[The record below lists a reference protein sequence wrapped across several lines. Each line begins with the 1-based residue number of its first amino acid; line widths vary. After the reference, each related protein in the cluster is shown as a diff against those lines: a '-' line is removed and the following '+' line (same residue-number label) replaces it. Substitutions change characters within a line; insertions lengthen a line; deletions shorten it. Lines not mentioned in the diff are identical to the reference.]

1 MVSQED
7 VTTPIEMK
15 KGKIIRD
22 PIHGN
27 IKADELEIKLI
38 DTPEMQRLRRIKQN
52 GFCYLIYPAMTSSRF
67 EHSLGVMHLAGLI
80 SDHLG
85 LNKEQRKFLR
95 VSALL
100 HDIGHFPFSHSSEE
114 VLKKYGFSHEENS
127 AEIITKSEISEILE
141 DEGISPKEV
150 ADFIKGK
157 GELSKLLSSEIDI
170 DKMDYL
176 IRDSYYAGVAY
187 GVIDLQRVIHGI
199 KIFDDKVVVKKSSLE
214 AVESLLI
221 SRNLMYQTVYRH
233 HTKRIV
239 ESMFKHALEFLF
251 KTKKLNYKDFVNFDD
266 FDIVSL
272 LRKSKGY
279 GKEMIERID
288 NRALF
293 KIFFQ
298 QNVKELPENFIK
310 KIKENSES
318 IEKKISDDF
327 GISQG
332 YVLIDFPN
340 TKLSEFEIVFETENS
355 LRKIDEIS
363 SLANAL
369 KNSEQ
374 EKLTF
379 CIYTPLEMKEKFKD
393 FNIANYF

>member
-1 MVSQED
+1 
-7 VTTPIEMK
+7 MK
-15 KGKIIRD
+15 KNKIIRD

-52 GFCYLIYPAMTSSRF
+52 GFCYLVYPAMTSSRF
-67 EHSLGVMHLAGLI
+67 EHSLGVMHLAGLV

-100 HDIGHFPFSHSSEE
+100 HDIGHVPFSHSSEE
-114 VLKKYGFSHEENS
+114 VLRKYHHFLHEDHS
-127 AEIITKSEISEILE
+127 AYIITKSEISEILE
-141 DEGISPKEV
+141 DDGINPGEV
-150 ADFIKGK
+150 ANFIKGK

-199 KIFDDKVVVKKSSLE
+199 KIFDDIVVIKKSSLE

-239 ESMFKHALEFLF
+239 ECMFKRALEFLL
-251 KTKKLNYKDFVNFDD
+251 KTKKISYKEFLNFDD

-272 LRKSKGY
+272 LRNSKGY
-279 GKEMIERID
+279 GKGMMKRID

-298 QNVKELPENFIK
+298 KAVRELPENFIMK
-310 KIKENSES
+310 LKENPEE
-318 IEKKISDDF
+318 IERKISKDF
-327 GISQG
+327 KIPQG
-332 YVLIDFPN
+332 YVLVDLPN
-340 TKLSEFEIVFETENS
+340 TKLSEFEIVFETEEG
-355 LRKIDEIS
+355 LKRIDEIS
-363 SLANAL
+363 SLAKAL

-374 EKLTF
+374 EKLNF
-379 CIYTPLEMKEKFKD
+379 CIYTPLEMKEKFKNFD
-393 FNIANYF
+393 IANYF